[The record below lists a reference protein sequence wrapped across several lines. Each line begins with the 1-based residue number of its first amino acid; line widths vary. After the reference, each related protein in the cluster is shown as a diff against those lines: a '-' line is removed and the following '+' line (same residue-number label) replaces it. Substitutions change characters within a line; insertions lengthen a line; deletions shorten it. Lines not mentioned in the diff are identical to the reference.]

1 MIILFHLAPSRML
14 FDNFFLRYDF
24 LKIYLQKI
32 QMEFF
37 SIFYD
42 FQEYQ

>member
-1 MIILFHLAPSRML
+1 ML
-14 FDNFFLRYDF
+14 YDQYFLRYDF

-37 SIFYD
+37 SIFFILCRINKGVYLC
-42 FQEYQ
+42 